1 MSDHLIDDFRTLIR
15 VEKIFARYC
24 AEGKRPT
31 REEAADWLRSLGWQ
45 EYPLGNL
52 LRKWGYDEPQQ

>member
-1 MSDHLIDDFRTLIR
+1 MTPAESFLADLRLLRRTKAIY
-15 VEKIFARYC
+15 ERYC

-31 REEAADWLRSLGWQ
+31 RDEAVEWLRSLGWQ

-52 LRKWGYDEPQQ
+52 LREWGYDTD